1 MVTAQVNA
9 RMKGVSNLHR
19 MEENTNAAVGR
30 VEMME
35 LMMLKREMSAELPHL
50 RTIKSTVLGLNDR
63 VKALEEKQNLMKQ
76 NLEISMQVDYISQRL
91 LFTSICN
98 SSLFKLTASCE
109 IGVWKQLEA
118 LVHEFM

>member
-1 MVTAQVNA
+1 
-9 RMKGVSNLHR
+9 MKGVSNLHR

-63 VKALEEKQNLMKQ
+63 V
-76 NLEISMQVDYISQRL
+76 DYISQRL